1 MSGDGI
7 MPKKDKKAYEALRL
21 QVRTLTPRPGS
32 AEYKKLKRS
41 EAQLAAETGLPVRVL
56 KEIHPRYIVDS
67 VRFSQ
72 LTPEEK
78 QRKVDTSIL
87 DLCFVDFSALDHLLE
102 LLVPKTP
109 TPSDTPNVSDFT
121 EDSMRMRAFVK
132 AVGNCVGYG
141 KDCREMMQM
150 FLESFAMYSKTDEK
164 LKKECEVLEGKFR
177 QSFFPY
183 FGSCRSRVPD
193 YMLEDTEFQRR
204 NKYAQQHKALIM
216 TGTPIRID
224 SDIFIVDPDPVNRN
238 HEFLTKWADHYRK
251 LANPNEE
258 ERKKYEEEVL
268 AQFVEEVKEEP
279 VDIPDS
285 VDGKLV

>member
-1 MSGDGI
+1 MSGDAI
-7 MPKKDKKAYEALRL
+7 MRKQDKKAYEAIRL
-21 QVRTLTPRPGS
+21 QVGLTPLPGS

-41 EAQLAAETGLPVRVL
+41 EAQLAAETGLPIRVL
-56 KEIHPRYIVDS
+56 KESHPRYIVDS
-67 VRFSQ
+67 VRFNQ

-87 DLCFVDFSALDHLLE
+87 DLCFVDFSVLDHLLE
-102 LLVPKTP
+102 LLVPKNCTSP
-109 TPSDTPNVSDFT
+109 TIDFT
-121 EDSMRMRAFVK
+121 EDAMRMRAFVK

-141 KDCREMMQM
+141 KDCREMTQM
-150 FLESFAMYSKTDEK
+150 LLDSFAIYSKKDEK